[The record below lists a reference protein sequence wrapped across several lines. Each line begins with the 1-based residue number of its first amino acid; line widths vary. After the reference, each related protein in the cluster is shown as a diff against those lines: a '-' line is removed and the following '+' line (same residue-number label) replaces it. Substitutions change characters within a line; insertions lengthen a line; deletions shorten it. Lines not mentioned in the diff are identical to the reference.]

1 MKLRNYK
8 VLLVFVLFVTFLLFR
23 PSAIGQTE
31 SRELQTIEEIKNLI
45 EIKGPTVEDPDGT
58 KVRKLAEKIHADF
71 QNLSRLFEAGEKGF
85 EREMINILGKKTSIK
100 TSEGEIFRY
109 PETKKYFNDK
119 RNVDKY
125 DRVEFELNAA
135 YVFYEEENP
144 LIGKKC
150 DYLAYKL
157 FTIHLIRQNRGE
169 IIENQNDEGE
179 GSDKHTHGCDWF
191 GR

>member
-1 MKLRNYK
+1 MFLFGFF
-8 VLLVFVLFVTFLLFR
+8 VFLTFLLIL
-23 PSAIGQTE
+23 PSATLQSQ
-31 SRELQTIEEIKNLI
+31 SREFQTIEAIENLI

-85 EREMINILGKKTSIK
+85 EKEMVDILGKKTSIK
-100 TSEGEIFRY
+100 TSEGEIIRY

-119 RNVDKY
+119 KNVDNY

-135 YVFYEEENP
+135 YVFYEEESP
-144 LIGKKC
+144 LIGKRC
-150 DYLAYKL
+150 DYFAYKL
-157 FTIHLIRQNRGE
+157 FTIHWIRQNRGE